1 MRKQNRYKL
10 GDNLKLLRVGLQAS
24 RWLSGK
30 ESACQCRRHAFD
42 PWVGKI
48 PWRWKW
54 QPTPVFL
61 PEKFHGH
68 RSLMGYS
75 SLDCKESTTSE
86 CTHTHTHAHVHTH
99 THTPPQGLV
108 FTSKR
113 VRNCLKIRQNSGQKP
128 SSALWNPMYWDS
140 GSVLTNLDPQRVPC
154 EDKHEHCRS
163 IFCISGGTVWHQLA
177 QTRVCWIEL
186 KRHRSCF
193 GNSASTLWNFQ
204 SSSDCFFLQVG
215 VELWTDVSLW
225 SLVDCKLKSDSLNE
239 CLLSACSTLGIH

>member
-1 MRKQNRYKL
+1 MQETCVRPL
-10 GDNLKLLRVGLQAS
+10 G
-24 RWLSGK
+24 W
-30 ESACQCRRHAFD
+30 ED
-42 PWVGKI
+42 PLEVEMATHSSFLAWKI
-48 PWRWKW
+48 PWTQKPDGLQFFGLQRVHHKW
-54 QPTPVFL
+54 V
-61 PEKFHGH
+61 
-68 RSLMGYS
+68 
-75 SLDCKESTTSE
+75 
-86 CTHTHTHAHVHTH
+86 HTHTHVHVHTH

-163 IFCISGGTVWHQLA
+163 IFCISGGTVWHQVA

-193 GNSASTLWNFQ
+193 GNSSSTLWNFQ

-225 SLVDCKLKSDSLNE
+225 SLVDCQLKSDSLNE